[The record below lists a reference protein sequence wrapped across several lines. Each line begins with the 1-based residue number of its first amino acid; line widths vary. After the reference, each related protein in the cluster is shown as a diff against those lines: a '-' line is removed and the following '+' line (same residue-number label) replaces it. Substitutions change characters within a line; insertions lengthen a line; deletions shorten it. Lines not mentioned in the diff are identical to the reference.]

1 MEDVEVLFL
10 VSRPESGPILRGLL
24 RACARRKTPCACFF
38 TGAAAVLAVDPEIG
52 ALVRESPRSAVCED
66 SWERF
71 GHGECPMHLG
81 SQTDNS
87 AMAAVARRI
96 VSL

>member
-1 MEDVEVLFL
+1 MEDFDVLFL
-10 VSRPESGPILRGLL
+10 VSRPESEPMLRGLL
-24 RACARRKTPCACFF
+24 GACARRKARCACFF
-38 TGAAAVLAVDPEIG
+38 TGPAAVLAADPEIG
-52 ALVRESPRSAVCED
+52 ALLREGPRSAVCEY

-71 GHGECPMHLG
+71 GHGDCPMHLG

-87 AMAAVARRI
+87 AMAAAARRI